1 MTRLMCS
8 KERQEVEAVKSELF
22 RAGIRS
28 EIRAN
33 PVANALGITRLEVF
47 VHERDLV
54 RAAKVRQGFQSP
66 NDVDDAPN
74 GFGVGRKIN
83 GTLDPD
89 GADLDIEAEE
99 LPSVTVEAEGQEEQS
114 AVSAVGASGAE
125 GEFAQATALLEKEIE
140 EMLVRETKLVDHC
153 TALEEKVKA
162 LEASLAKSKTDFAEA
177 ASSRSK
183 VEQQLAQAS
192 EARGSLEKEI
202 RTLELSLKASRE
214 ALETTEDRLESQT
227 REVKTHQGRLSEL
240 KKEIA
245 SRDSQLERLAESLA
259 QARAGIDEEKALRL
273 AAEQKSS
280 ENAAVRKSL
289 EQRLAQFEQLQG
301 QLESRRR
308 DEQQQMKAY
317 LGTVNQLRNRLK
329 AKLESTERL

>member
-54 RAAKVRQGFQSP
+54 RAAKVRQGFQAP
-66 NDVDDAPN
+66 NDDDDPPN
-74 GFGVGRKIN
+74 GLGVGGKIN
-83 GTLDPD
+83 GTLESD

-99 LPSVTVEAEGQEEQS
+99 LLSVTVESEDEGKS
-114 AVSAVGASGAE
+114 NPVSVMDGGGAE

-153 TALEEKVKA
+153 TALEEKLKA
-162 LEASLAKSKTDFAEA
+162 LEASLAKSKTDFAEE

-183 VEQQLAQAS
+183 VEKQLAQAS

-227 REVKTHQGRLSEL
+227 REAKTHQGRLSEL
-240 KKEIA
+240 KKEIT

-259 QARAGIDEEKALRL
+259 QARAGIDQEKALRA
-273 AAEQKSS
+273 AAEQKCS
-280 ENAAVRKSL
+280 EHAAVRKSL
-289 EQRLAQFEQLQG
+289 EQRLAQFELLQG
-301 QLESRRR
+301 QLENRRR
-308 DEQQQMKAY
+308 DEQQQMKTY